1 MNYLFNA
8 WSLKNFIFIKYMKFL
23 SKLKK
28 YNNKLRYSLSGG
40 ANLGVNIGNKGLDA
54 IVMCA
59 QNGFTQEVLPFIH
72 LDRSFDVDTQLWSAM
87 KNNRNW
93 ITGKTPLMCAS
104 YSGNLAKVNLLL
116 SLGVDINEYDAN
128 YKYTAVISAIEGN
141 KLDVFNRLI
150 EVGAQLLDLEL
161 NYDINPLYLAFK
173 SKCSNQFID
182 RLLTLGLNP
191 EGPYYGRRMPMLLY
205 VCMLQQ
211 SEQPDVTVF
220 NRIIDYFGL
229 PGVVEYR
236 KFGSRKR
243 STPLIEA
250 TKSAKEDFISALLQR
265 GATVNDVDD
274 QGHNALF
281 YARTHRS
288 RLPYI
293 TDDFETKERLIEERL
308 INLIETAQNS
318 T

>member
-1 MNYLFNA
+1 MNY
-8 WSLKNFIFIKYMKFL
+8 IT
-23 SKLKK
+23 KLKK
-28 YNNKLRYSLSGG
+28 YTNKLRYSQSGG

-59 QNGFTQEVLPFIH
+59 QNGFTKEVLPFIH

-161 NYDINPLYLAFK
+161 SYDINPLYLAFK

-191 EGPYYGRRMPMLLY
+191 EGPYNGRRMPMLLY

-211 SEQPDVTVF
+211 SEQPDLTVF

-229 PGVVEYR
+229 IGVVYY
-236 KFGSRKR
+236 KQFGFPLK

-250 TKSAKEDFISALLQR
+250 IKKVNEDYVYALLER
-265 GATVNDVDD
+265 GTTITDVDSFER
-274 QGHNALF
+274 NALF
-281 YARTHRS
+281 YANQLQYGS
-288 RLPYI
+288 
-293 TDDFETKERLIEERL
+293 DDFIKKAERIRKRL
-308 INLIETAQNS
+308 QLAYDALK
-318 T
+318 